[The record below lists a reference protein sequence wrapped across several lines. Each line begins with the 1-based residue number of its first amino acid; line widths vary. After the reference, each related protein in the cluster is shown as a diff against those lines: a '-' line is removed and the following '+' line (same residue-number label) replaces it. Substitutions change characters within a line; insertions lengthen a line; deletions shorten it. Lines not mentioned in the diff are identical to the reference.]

1 MEVTMKIGVISDT
14 HDHLENIKKAISIL
28 KERNITNL
36 IHLGDYCSPFSLP
49 LLEIEKVYA
58 IFGNNDGDKLFLQK
72 KANESGFIIDRA
84 PKALNIEGRKIAIMH
99 EPYQLEAFRKSGIY
113 DIVLHG
119 HTHEYYVK
127 KDPLTVNPG
136 ELCGYLS
143 GKATFAIIE
152 LETLECEIVEL

>member
-1 MEVTMKIGVISDT
+1 MKIGIISDT
-14 HDHLENIKKAISIL
+14 HDHLENIKKAVSIL

-36 IHLGDYCSPFSLP
+36 IHLGDYCSPFSIP
-49 LLEIEKVYA
+49 LLEIEKIHA
-58 IFGNNDGDKLFLQK
+58 IFGNNDGDKLMLQK
-72 KANESGFIIDRA
+72 KATEYGFVIEAAPRA
-84 PKALNIEGRKIAIMH
+84 FTIEERKIAIMH

-113 DIVLHG
+113 DIILHG
-119 HTHEYYVK
+119 HTHEQYVK

-143 GKATFAIIE
+143 GKATFAIID

>member
-1 MEVTMKIGVISDT
+1 MKIGIMSDT
-14 HDHLENIKKAISIL
+14 HDHLENIKKAIKIL

-36 IHLGDYCSPFSLP
+36 IHLGDYCSPFSVS
-49 LLEIEKVYA
+49 LLEIEKIYA

-72 KANESGFIIDRA
+72 KASERGFVIDRA
-84 PKALNIEGRKIAIMH
+84 PKALKIEGRKIAIMH

-119 HTHEYYVK
+119 HTHEQYVK

-143 GKATFAIIE
+143 KIATFAVID
-152 LETLECEIVEL
+152 LKTLECEIVEL